1 MASYIQI
8 TSVTGTSPYNV
19 YVCDVF
25 GTNCNLVGTIPG
37 SVPPTVA
44 FYVPTIFDYAPAV
57 MVKVIDSN
65 NCETFH
71 IETCVSPTNP
81 TPSTPTPTPTPTHT
95 PTTPTPTPTRTP
107 TPTPTRTP
115 TTPTPTPTP
124 TLTPTPTRT
133 PTTPTPTPTPTLT
146 PTPTRTPTTPTPTPT
161 LTPTPTPTPTLTPTP
176 TPTPTVPPIYAY
188 VVPEPQDNGD
198 SSTSV
203 YKLGSYMYYL
213 SGATVDTNVSW
224 NGYGSSGGWADPT
237 SVNYSYMMNKY
248 ISYSG
253 FTSGSS
259 GNFITP
265 ISSFKG
271 LIRQSSGIGT
281 DSFGCSVNQY
291 TFETITVSTS
301 NINPNEYYFYSVW
314 IPLSGVGGSMTNM
327 TIQLGYSSPPCAFDV
342 TLTPDTTISSTN
354 VTVTSGAAIPAGVY
368 RVLYCS
374 SSTLLPSSTPA
385 INNIYFKGDTK
396 S

>member
-1 MASYIQI
+1 M
-8 TSVTGTSPYNV
+8 
-19 YVCDVF
+19 
-25 GTNCNLVGTIPG
+25 NCTLVGTIVG
-37 SVPPTVA
+37 SVPPIYTFSLPA
-44 FYVPTIFDYAPAV
+44 IFEYAPAV
-57 MVKVIDSN
+57 MVKVIDFY

-71 IETCVSPTNP
+71 TETCVL
-81 TPSTPTPTPTPTHT
+81 
-95 PTTPTPTPTRTP
+95 
-107 TPTPTRTP
+107 P

-124 TLTPTPTRT
+124 TLTPTNTPTPTLTPTNTPTPTLTRT
-133 PTTPTPTPTPTLT
+133 PTTPTPTPTPTRTPTLTPTNTPTPTRTLT
-146 PTPTRTPTTPTPTPT
+146 PTPTRTLTPTPTRTPT
-161 LTPTPTPTPTLTPTP
+161 LTPTPTPTA
-176 TPTPTVPPIYAY
+176 PPIYAY
-188 VVPEPQDNGD
+188 VVPEPQDNGS

-203 YKLGSYMYYL
+203 YKLGNYMYYL
-213 SGATVDTNVSW
+213 SGSTVDTNVSW
-224 NGYGSSGGWADPT
+224 NGYGSSGGWADPA

-253 FTSGSS
+253 FTLGSS

-271 LIRQSSGIGT
+271 LIRQSPGT
-281 DSFGCSVNQY
+281 DSYGCSVNQY

-301 NINPNEYYFYSVW
+301 SINPNEYYFYSVW
-314 IPLSGVGGSMTNM
+314 IPLAGVGSSMTNM

-342 TLTPDTTISSTN
+342 TLTPDVTISSTN

-374 SSTLLPSSTPA
+374 ASTLLPSSTPA
-385 INNIYFKGDTK
+385 TNNFYFKGDTK

>member
-1 MASYIQI
+1 MATSIQI

-19 YVCDVF
+19 YVCDFF
-25 GTNCNLVGTIPG
+25 GMNCTLVGTIVG
-37 SVPPTVA
+37 TVPPIYTFSLPA
-44 FYVPTIFDYAPAV
+44 IFDYAPAV
-57 MVKVIDSN
+57 MVKVIDFN
-65 NCETFH
+65 NCETFYTD
-71 IETCVSPTNP
+71 TCPS
-81 TPSTPTPTPTPTHT
+81 STPTPTPTPTPT
-95 PTTPTPTPTRTP
+95 STLTTPTP

-124 TLTPTPTRT
+124 TRTPTLTPTNTPTPTRT
-133 PTTPTPTPTPTLT
+133 PTLTPTN
-146 PTPTRTPTTPTPTPT
+146 TPTRTPTPTQTPT
-161 LTPTPTPTPTLTPTP
+161 LTPTPTPTTPP
-176 TPTPTVPPIYAY
+176 VYAY
-188 VVPEPQDNGD
+188 VVPEPQDNGG

-203 YKLGSYMYYL
+203 YKLNNYMGYL
-213 SGATVDTNVSW
+213 SDGVTVDTNVDW
-224 NGYGSSGGWADPT
+224 YGYSSGGWANTT

-253 FTSGSS
+253 FTNSV
-259 GNFITP
+259 GNFRNP
-265 ISSFKG
+265 SNYKG
-271 LIRQSSGIGT
+271 LIKQSPGIGT
-281 DSFGCSVNQY
+281 DSFGCSINQY
-291 TFETITVSTS
+291 TFETITVDIST
-301 NINPNEYYFYSVW
+301 INPNEYYFYSVW

-342 TLTPDTTISSTN
+342 TLTPDVTISSTN

-385 INNIYFKGDTK
+385 INNFYFKGDTK

>member
-1 MASYIQI
+1 LATSIQI

-19 YVCDVF
+19 YVCDFF
-25 GTNCNLVGTIPG
+25 GMNCTLVGTITG
-37 SVPPTVA
+37 SVPPIYT
-44 FYVPTIFDYAPAV
+44 FSLPTIFDYAPVV
-57 MVKVIDSN
+57 MVKVIDFN
-65 NCETFH
+65 NCETFYTD
-71 IETCVSPTNP
+71 TCIL
-81 TPSTPTPTPTPTHT
+81 
-95 PTTPTPTPTRTP
+95 
-107 TPTPTRTP
+107 P

-124 TLTPTPTRT
+124 TLTPTNTPTPTLTPTNTPTPTLTRT
-133 PTTPTPTPTPTLT
+133 PTTPTPTPTPTRTPTLTPTNTPTPTRTLT
-146 PTPTRTPTTPTPTPT
+146 PTPTRTLTPTPTLTPT
-161 LTPTPTPTPTLTPTP
+161 LTPTPTPTT
-176 TPTPTVPPIYAY
+176 PPIYAY
-188 VVPEPQDNGD
+188 VVPEPQDNGG

-203 YKLGSYMYYL
+203 YKLGNYMYYL
-213 SGATVDTNVSW
+213 SGSTVDTNVSW

-253 FTSGSS
+253 FTNSV
-259 GNFITP
+259 GNFINP
-265 ISSFKG
+265 SNYKG
-271 LIRQSSGIGT
+271 LIKQSPGI

-291 TFETITVSTS
+291 TFETITVSAST
-301 NINPNEYYFYSVW
+301 INTNEYYFYSVW
-314 IPLSGVGGSMTNM
+314 IPLAGVGGSMTNM

-342 TLTPDTTISSTN
+342 TLTPDVNISGTN
-354 VTVTSGAAIPAGVY
+354 VTVTSGTAIPAGVY

>member
-25 GTNCNLVGTIPG
+25 GTNCNLVGTIAG

-44 FYVPTIFDYAPAV
+44 FFIPTIFDYAPAV
-57 MVKVIDSN
+57 MVKVIDFN

-71 IETCVSPTNP
+71 IETCVAPTGP
-81 TPSTPTPTPTPTHT
+81 IPSTP
-95 PTTPTPTPTRTP
+95 TPTPTPTRTP
-107 TPTPTRTP
+107 TPTPTVTSNL
-115 TTPTPTPTP
+115 TPTPTP
-124 TLTPTPTRT
+124 TL
-133 PTTPTPTPTPTLT
+133 
-146 PTPTRTPTTPTPTPT
+146 
-161 LTPTPTPTPTLTPTP
+161 

-188 VVPEPQDNGD
+188 VVPEPQDNGG

-213 SGATVDTNVSW
+213 SGATVDTNVNW
-224 NGYGSSGGWADPT
+224 YGYSSGGWADPLNA
-237 SVNYSYMMNKY
+237 NYSYMMNKY

-253 FTSGSS
+253 FTLGSD

-271 LIRQSSGIGT
+271 LIRQSPGIGT
-281 DSFGCSVNQY
+281 DSYGCSVNQY

-301 NINPNEYYFYSVW
+301 NINTNEYYFYSVW
-314 IPLSGVGGSMTNM
+314 IPLAGVGGVMNNM
-327 TIQLGYSSPPCAFDV
+327 TIDVGYMSAPCGFDV
-342 TLTPDTTISSTN
+342 LLTPATTISTTN

-374 SSTLLPSSTPA
+374 SSTLLPPLTPA
-385 INNIYFKGDTK
+385 TNNFYFKGETK

>member
-1 MASYIQI
+1 
-8 TSVTGTSPYNV
+8 
-19 YVCDVF
+19 VCDIF
-25 GTNCNLVGTIPG
+25 GLNCNLVGTITG
-37 SVPPTVA
+37 TVPPVVT
-44 FYVPTIFDYAPAV
+44 FSLPTIFDYAPAV
-57 MVKVIDSN
+57 MVKVIDFD

-71 IETCVSPTNP
+71 TETCVL
-81 TPSTPTPTPTPTHT
+81 
-95 PTTPTPTPTRTP
+95 PTTPTPTPNPTPTPTITPTPTRTPTTPTP

-124 TLTPTPTRT
+124 TRTPTLTPTN
-133 PTTPTPTPTPTLT
+133 TPTPTLT
-146 PTPTRTPTTPTPTPT
+146 RTPTPTRTPT
-161 LTPTPTPTPTLTPTP
+161 LTPTPTPTT
-176 TPTPTVPPIYAY
+176 PPIYAY
-188 VVPEPQDNGD
+188 LVPEPQDNGG

-203 YKLGSYMYYL
+203 YKLGNYMYYL
-213 SGATVDTNVSW
+213 SGSTVDTNVSW

-271 LIRQSSGIGT
+271 LIKQSPGIGT
-281 DSFGCSVNQY
+281 DSFGCSINQY
-291 TFETITVSTS
+291 TFETITVDIST
-301 NINPNEYYFYSVW
+301 INPNEYYFYSVW
-314 IPLSGVGGSMTNM
+314 IPLAGVGGSMTNM
-327 TIQLGYSSPPCAFDV
+327 TIQLGYSSPPCTFDV
-342 TLTPDTTISSTN
+342 TLTPDVTISSTN

-368 RVLYCS
+368 RVLYCGS
-374 SSTLLPSSTPA
+374 PTLLPPSTPA
-385 INNIYFKGDTK
+385 TNNFYFKGDTK

>member
-25 GTNCNLVGTIPG
+25 GTNCNLVGTISS

-44 FYVPTIFDYAPAV
+44 FSIPTIFDYAPAV

-65 NCETFH
+65 SCETFH
-71 IETCVSPTNP
+71 IETCMSPTGP
-81 TPSTPTPTPTPTHT
+81 APSTPTPTPTRT
-95 PTTPTPTPTRTP
+95 PSTPTPTPTPTRTP
-107 TPTPTRTP
+107 TPTPTGTANP
-115 TTPTPTPTP
+115 TQTPTPTPTP
-124 TLTPTPTRT
+124 T
-133 PTTPTPTPTPTLT
+133 PTT
-146 PTPTRTPTTPTPTPT
+146 
-161 LTPTPTPTPTLTPTP
+161 
-176 TPTPTVPPIYAY
+176 PPIYAY
-188 VVPEPQDNGD
+188 VVPEPQDNGG

-203 YKLGSYMYYL
+203 YKLGSYMYY
-213 SGATVDTNVSW
+213 SGATVDTNVNW
-224 NGYGSSGGWADPT
+224 YGYGSSGGWADPT

-271 LIRQSSGIGT
+271 LIRQSPGIGT
-281 DSFGCSVNQY
+281 DSFGCSINQY

-314 IPLSGVGGSMTNM
+314 IPLAGVGGSMTNM
-327 TIQLGYSSPPCAFDV
+327 TIQLGYSSPPCSFDV
-342 TLTPDTTISSTN
+342 TLTPAITISSTN

-374 SSTLLPSSTPA
+374 FSTLLPSSTPA
-385 INNIYFKGDTK
+385 TNNFYFKGDTK

>member
-1 MASYIQI
+1 LASYIQI

-25 GTNCNLVGTIPG
+25 GENCNLVGTIPG
-37 SVPPTVA
+37 SVPPVVA
-44 FYVPTIFDYAPAV
+44 FFIPTIFDYAPAV

-71 IETCVSPTNP
+71 IETCVSPTGP
-81 TPSTPTPTPTPTHT
+81 TPSTPTPTPTPTS
-95 PTTPTPTPTRTP
+95 TPTPTPTPTSVGPTPTPTVTRTP
-107 TPTPTRTP
+107 TPTPTP
-115 TTPTPTPTP
+115 TIAPY
-124 TLTPTPTRT
+124 
-133 PTTPTPTPTPTLT
+133 
-146 PTPTRTPTTPTPTPT
+146 
-161 LTPTPTPTPTLTPTP
+161 
-176 TPTPTVPPIYAY
+176 YAY
-188 VVPEPQDNGD
+188 VVPEPQDNGG

-213 SGATVDTNVSW
+213 SGSTVDTNVNW
-224 NGYGSSGGWADPT
+224 NGYGSSGGWANPT

-271 LIRQSSGIGT
+271 LIKQSPGIGT

-314 IPLSGVGGSMTNM
+314 IPLAGVGGSMTNM
-327 TIQLGYSSPPCAFDV
+327 TIQLGYSSPPCTFDV
-342 TLTPDTTISSTN
+342 TLTPDVNISGAN

-374 SSTLLPSSTPA
+374 SPTLLPSSIPA
-385 INNIYFKGDTK
+385 TNNFYFKGDTK